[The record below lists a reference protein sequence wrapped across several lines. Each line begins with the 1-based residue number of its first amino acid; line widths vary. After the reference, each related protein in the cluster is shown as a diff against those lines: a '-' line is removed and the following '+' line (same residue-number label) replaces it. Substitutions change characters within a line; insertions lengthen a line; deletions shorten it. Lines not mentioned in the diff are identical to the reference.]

1 MANQRMFS
9 KAIIDS
15 DAFLDL
21 PQTAQLLYFHLA
33 LQADDDG
40 FVGSPRKIMRTVG
53 CNDEDLSFLAAQKY
67 IIIFKSGIVAI
78 KHWKIHNYIRK
89 DRYKP
94 TVYAT
99 EFSALVCDKN
109 GVYSVKGTETLPT
122 CQPTD
127 NQVSTTC
134 QPTDCVSRLGNIRL
148 GESIGECRGESDIP
162 PTAEVAPART
172 RKKKQF
178 TRPTLEEINEYCR
191 SEREKENGD
200 KNFYINAQSFID
212 YYKSGGWILSNGKPM
227 KDWKAAVRRWRTR
240 DIEQCKEYKP
250 PSVAKVENTRTPEEK
265 TIEDIP
271 PAVRHL
277 YSSFAEY
284 WAVINQ

>member
-53 CNDEDLSFLAAQKY
+53 CNDEDMSFLAAQQY
-67 IIIFKSGIVAI
+67 IIIFKNGIVAI

-94 TVYAT
+94 TVYTT
-99 EFSALVCDKN
+99 EFSALVCDEN
-109 GVYSVKGTETLPT
+109 GVYSVKGTETVPT

-134 QPTDCVSRLGNIRL
+134 QPTDGVSRLDKIRL
-148 GESIGECRGESDIP
+148 GESIGECREESDIP
-162 PTAEVAPART
+162 PTAEVARART
-172 RKKKQF
+172 RKKK
-178 TRPTLEEINEYCR
+178 PTVEEINEYC
-191 SEREKENGD
+191 EAKG
-200 KNFYINAQSFID
+200 FYIDAQAFID
-212 YYKSGGWILSNGKPM
+212 HYDSCGWVIGKNKPM
-227 KDWKAAVRRWRTR
+227 KDWCAAVNKWHRK
-240 DIEQCKEYKP
+240 DVEDGKEYKP
-250 PSVAKVENTRTPEEK
+250 PNVAKSKDTRTPEEK
-265 TIEDIP
+265 TMEDIP

-277 YSSFAEY
+277 YSSYAEY
-284 WAVINQ
+284 DAIKNQ